1 MAFNFGGFLG
11 GVAEGVNDAI
21 LREEERLDDKLALN
35 RQEASLQRREKN
47 RARLQEETLL
57 KELTE
62 QLAGLGHTESEIEQM
77 ASKGLGGMKQFA
89 KISEAEY
96 QAGRDPSG
104 AYTFA
109 VATADIA
116 KPPSASSIGGAA
128 KSDNLEQTTIQ
139 PTSFGIKPRIVDEL
153 EYSTVEEK
161 IERLTQQL
169 AVAITNGDQKA
180 IDRLTKQK
188 ETLVTLAL
196 TEGDGSGIA
205 KQSTYT
211 AIIEMERRAAFSSN
225 KGYDIDP
232 NGALLNLKPDDR
244 GRVAVDTYTFGKN
257 LMANPLYAKDNQIT
271 AYAEAQRRQAKADAK
286 AFADAQYVSK
296 GKTKTYFT
304 TDADKNYHV
313 IDVSGAG
320 QYSDEVKQRDFVEKA
335 FKKYKQT
342 NKIAHGSAIIYK
354 ATNDSGQNYKAGGGV
369 YSFYEDTVIDG

>member
-62 QLAGLGHTESEIEQM
+62 QLAVYHDEDQIAQMSAQGLG
-77 ASKGLGGMKQFA
+77 AMKQYA
-89 KISEAEY
+89 KISQSEY
-96 QAGRDPSG
+96 EAGRDPSA
-104 AYTFA
+104 AYNWT

-116 KPPSASSIGGAA
+116 SPPPASSIGGAA

-139 PTSFGIKPRIVDEL
+139 PTSFGIKPRKVDEL

-161 IERLTQQL
+161 LERLTQQL
-169 AVAITNGDQKA
+169 AVATTNEDQKA

-188 ETLVTLAL
+188 ETLVKLAL
-196 TEGDGSGIA
+196 TDGDGSGIA

-211 AIIEMERRAAFSSN
+211 AIIEMERRASFSSN

-313 IDVSGAG
+313 IDVSGVG

>member
-62 QLAGLGHTESEIEQM
+62 QLAVYHDEDQISQMSAQGLG
-77 ASKGLGGMKQFA
+77 AMKQYA
-89 KISEAEY
+89 KISQSEY
-96 QAGRDPSG
+96 EAGRDPSA
-104 AYTFA
+104 AYNWT

-116 KPPSASSIGGAA
+116 PPPSASSIGGAA

-139 PTSFGIKPRIVDEL
+139 PTSFGIKPRKVDEL

-161 IERLTQQL
+161 LERLTQQL
-169 AVAITNGDQKA
+169 AVATTNEDQKA

-188 ETLVTLAL
+188 ETLVKLAL
-196 TEGDGSGIA
+196 TDGDGSGIA

-211 AIIEMERRAAFSSN
+211 AIIEMERRASFSSN

-232 NGALLNLKPDDR
+232 NGAFLNLKPDDR
-244 GRVAVDTYTFGKN
+244 GRVAVDTFTFGKN

-271 AYAEAQRRQAKADAK
+271 AYAEAQRRQAVADAQ

-304 TDADKNYHV
+304 PDADKNYHV
-313 IDVSGAG
+313 IDISGAREL
-320 QYSDEVKQRDFVEKA
+320 QDKVEQRKFIKSA
-335 FKKYKQT
+335 FETYKRA

-369 YSFYEDTVIDG
+369 YSFYEDTVIG